1 MNLKIQYGV
10 QIPGGLWRD
19 GVCVREAYLRPLCG
33 EDEAFLLE
41 AGESLSGP
49 ARVTALLSR
58 CILRVG
64 ADENVTPQTVRTLT
78 VGDREALLLHL
89 RRVTYGER
97 LPCLLQ
103 CINSACGERMDL
115 ELKVAE
121 LLLEP
126 YAASREWHEV
136 AVSAAKKTYRM
147 RLRVPN
153 GLDQELVADRAWTNV
168 TDAENLLLQRCVE
181 SLSVESAPA
190 EVSSPL
196 TMDEWPAE
204 LADEIGQKFG
214 ELDPQAEILLSLQ
227 CPACERSF
235 TGEFDAGAYLYRE
248 LRGHIPYLYR
258 EVHQMA
264 RSYHWSEAEI
274 LSMTPRKRSVYL
286 NLLAGEEVFA

>member
-1 MNLKIQYGV
+1 MNLKLQYGV
-10 QIPGGLWRD
+10 QVPGGLWRD
-19 GVCVREAYLRPLCG
+19 GVCVREVCLRPLCG

-41 AGESLSGP
+41 AGESLSAP

-58 CILRVG
+58 SILRVG
-64 ADENVTPQTVRTLT
+64 ADENVTPEIVRTLT
-78 VGDREALLLHL
+78 AGDREALLLHL
-89 RRVTYGER
+89 RRITYGER
-97 LPCLLQ
+97 LPCLLN
-103 CINSACGERMDL
+103 CANSRCGKRMNL
-115 ELKVAE
+115 ELKVSE

-126 YAASREWHEV
+126 YSAAHEWNDV
-136 AVSAAKKTYRM
+136 AVSTEKKTYRM

-153 GLDQELVADRAWTNV
+153 GLDQELVAERAWTNL
-168 TDAENLLLQRCVE
+168 TDAENLLLQRCVD
-181 SLSVESAPA
+181 SISA
-190 EVSSPL
+190 EGTSPV

-204 LADEIGQKFG
+204 LADEIGRKFG

-227 CPACERSF
+227 CPDCGQAF
-235 TGEFDAGAYLYRE
+235 TAEFDAGAYLYNE

-286 NLLAGEEVFA
+286 NLLAGEDVLA